1 MQLKRQRR
9 VRILLV
15 DDHPIVL
22 SGLRNYI
29 SSHAQFKIV
38 GAASDGARAI
48 QKAKET
54 HPDIVLMDITL
65 PGLNGIEATKA
76 LRKEVPKAKVIALT
90 MHDDKEHVLEIIRAG
105 AMGYVLKDT
114 LPSEL
119 IQAINAVHSGGSFF
133 SPTIS
138 RVLADQLKM
147 KLQSTKLVPI
157 SDLTRREEEVL
168 GLIADGKS
176 NKEIA
181 KHLSIGI
188 RTVETH
194 REHIMRKLN
203 IHSAVGLAKYAI
215 AKGTV
220 KAEL

>member
-1 MQLKRQRR
+1 LKSQRK

-15 DDHPIVL
+15 DDHPVVL

-29 SSHAQFKIV
+29 SSHSQFKIV
-38 GAASDGARAI
+38 GAASDGSEAI
-48 QKAKET
+48 RKAKKT
-54 HPDIVLMDITL
+54 DPDVVLMDITL
-65 PGLNGIEATKA
+65 PRLNGIEATKA

-105 AMGYVLKDT
+105 AKGYILKDT
-114 LPSEL
+114 SPSEL

-133 SPTIS
+133 SPAIS
-138 RVLADQLKM
+138 LVLVDQLKT
-147 KLQSTKLVPI
+147 KPQSTKLAPI

-168 GLIADGKS
+168 ELVADGKS

-181 KHLSIGI
+181 EHLSIGI

-215 AKGTV
+215 AKGMLPL
-220 KAEL
+220 E